1 MKITNTLSDE
11 ATLVELARR
20 VQRARLDQ
28 QITQAAL
35 AERSGVSRVTVER
48 FESSGGAQIATL
60 VRILRALGLL
70 ERLDTLL
77 PETAVRPIEALATRG
92 VGRKRASHPRR
103 LHKAAEKAWTWG
115 DRR

>member
-1 MKITNTLSDE
+1 MKITGALTDE
-11 ATLVELARR
+11 ATLSELAKR

-28 QITQAAL
+28 VMTQAEL
-35 AERSGVSRVTVER
+35 AERSGVARPTIER
-48 FESSGGAQIATL
+48 FEASGVAQLVTL

-77 PETAVRPIEALATRG
+77 PETSIRPIEALETRG
-92 VGRKRASHPRR
+92 AGRKRASRPRR
-103 LHKAAEKAWTWG
+103 PDKREDKVWTWG